1 MCLRWGL
8 LDGKN
13 SESLPD
19 ALHYA
24 SLAVCNVHLFLASHM
39 NLRPM
44 GLTELL
50 CEYLVAVCSLCNV
63 CT

>member
-13 SESLPD
+13 GESLPD
-19 ALHYA
+19 ELHYA

-39 NLRPM
+39 NLSM
-44 GLTELL
+44 GLRELL
-50 CEYLVAVCSLCNV
+50 CEHLVAVCSLCNV